1 MEERSKNLERYYK
14 NQKKNNER
22 AKKYYNEVW
31 YPKNKERIKQ
41 EKREKKEKEIKEKNN
56 KNILKKKILYTNND
70 KNLSI
75 DFN

>member
-14 NQKKNNER
+14 NKEKYNER

-31 YPKNKERIKQ
+31 YPKNKERIKK
-41 EKREKKEKEIKEKNN
+41 EKREKREKENN
-56 KNILKKKILYTNND
+56 KNILKKKILYTYND

-75 DFN
+75 DFD